1 MDLTEALSLVRTAIG
16 EQTDDPT
23 NETKLTA
30 DQYAAI
36 MLRHVGSKELIDEL
50 RLTFDAFDRDQDGRI
65 TRQDMNRVRTEL
77 TLFDGFDD
85 EQYELMVRELFLHEQ
100 NSTGG
105 ADEIN
110 FNQFVEF
117 MMQQ

>member
-1 MDLTEALSLVRTAIG
+1 
-16 EQTDDPT
+16 
-23 NETKLTA
+23 
-30 DQYAAI
+30 
-36 MLRHVGSKELIDEL
+36 MLRHVGSEELIDEL
-50 RLTFDAFDRDQDGRI
+50 RLTFAAFDRDQDGRI
-65 TRQDMNRVRTEL
+65 TRHDMDLVRTEF

-85 EQYELMVRELFLHEQ
+85 EQYASMVRELFLHGQ

-110 FNQFVEF
+110 FDQFVQF